1 MLLHPTHPACAL
13 SRHRYVN
20 HDKDVT
26 TKLVRRA
33 EAGGCKALFVTV
45 DAPQL
50 GRREKDMRNK
60 FTLEGTDVQKKDDKK
75 GKVRH
80 ARGRACPWGWK
91 AHAPTGAP
99 PSGRLTW
106 AGRAT
111 SGSLIPTPPR
121 CVSQVGRNEGTARAI
136 SQFIDPSLNW
146 KQIAWLKTITKLPI
160 ILKGVQCYED
170 ALLAVEAGCQG
181 IVCSNHG
188 GRQMDC
194 ARSGIEV
201 LVEVMDALKA
211 RGLQDKL
218 EVR

>member
-1 MLLHPTHPACAL
+1 M
-13 SRHRYVN
+13 
-20 HDKDVT
+20 
-26 TKLVRRA
+26 
-33 EAGGCKALFVTV
+33 
-45 DAPQL
+45 
-50 GRREKDMRNK
+50 
-60 FTLEGTDVQKKDDKK
+60 
-75 GKVRH
+75 
-80 ARGRACPWGWK
+80 
-91 AHAPTGAP
+91 
-99 PSGRLTW
+99 
-106 AGRAT
+106 
-111 SGSLIPTPPR
+111 
-121 CVSQVGRNEGTARAI
+121 GRNEGTARAI